1 MSFLSPYR
9 AVLRTPHACGAFV
22 SSLVGRL
29 CYGIVGLSLLLMLTV
44 GGRHYGFA
52 GLVMALF
59 GLTIVLVSP
68 FRAWMVDRHGP
79 RRALLPMAAGF
90 AAILIAIAVIP
101 TLWSAMVDDREVLQ
115 TAYSLD
121 GVAEEL
127 LNVAGPVI
135 AGVIVVT
142 ATPTVGLLV
151 TAGLVVAG
159 TELFVRS
166 PALRRWQ
173 APVAGPAS
181 NTPGVAPGEAG
192 AGRAILAVAFVTG
205 AVGLC
210 LGGLGLVIVAFS
222 QARSDP
228 AAVAWIEAALSVG
241 SALGGI
247 GYGAVA
253 WRIRVQDRLAL
264 LAVGL
269 VVVLVPA
276 ALSPNLLV
284 LALLIGLAGALVS
297 PALATAYVLTD
308 SLASPKARN
317 RAGNW
322 VNSGYNAGSSA
333 GAVLSGQL
341 VGRIPLSA
349 CLPVLAAPA
358 LLAVVPLLRAQLTP
372 TAEQPAA
379 PAIRRATPRR
389 PKPKRRALTSSR
401 VTDQRSSPN
410 DPPPRPWP
418 TCRAGR
424 PSTPRRIPRAMA
436 VPAPH
441 PYMGAGSHA
450 ALGNGAG
457 PGSSG

>member
-1 MSFLSPYR
+1 MFLLSPYR
-9 AVLRTPHACGAFV
+9 AVLRTPHAFGAFV

-29 CYGIVGLSLLLMLTV
+29 CYGIVGLSLLLTLTA

-79 RRALLPMAAGF
+79 RRALPPMAAGF
-90 AAILIAIAVIP
+90 AAILIAIAVISARSGVNDAAIAVLAAAAGACAP
-101 TLWSAMVDDREVLQ
+101 PLGVVMRTLWSTLVDDRDVLQ

-135 AGVIVVT
+135 AGVIVVA
-142 ATPTVGLLV
+142 ATPA
-151 TAGLVVAG
+151 AGLVVAG
-159 TELFVRS
+159 TGLFVRS

-173 APVAGPAS
+173 TPMAGAAS
-181 NTPGVAPGEAG
+181 SAPGAAPREAG

-222 QARSDP
+222 QARHDP
-228 AAVAWIEAALSVG
+228 AAVAWIEAALSAG
-241 SALGGI
+241 SALGGL
-247 GYGAVA
+247 GYGAVR
-253 WRIRVQDRLAL
+253 WRICPQHRLAL
-264 LAVGL
+264 LAAGL
-269 VVVLVPA
+269 VVVLIPA

-284 LALLIGLAGALVS
+284 LAFLIGLAGVLVS

-322 VNSGYNAGSSA
+322 VNSGFNAGSSA
-333 GAVLSGQL
+333 GAALSGQL

-349 CLPVLAAPA
+349 CLPVLASAA
-358 LLAVVPLLRAQLTP
+358 LLAVVPMLRVRLTP
-372 TAEQPAA
+372 AAEQSAAPGGPAGNTSPPAA
-379 PAIRRATPRR
+379 EAAG
-389 PKPKRRALTSSR
+389 A
-401 VTDQRSSPN
+401 DQ
-410 DPPPRPWP
+410 
-418 TCRAGR
+418 
-424 PSTPRRIPRAMA
+424 
-436 VPAPH
+436 
-441 PYMGAGSHA
+441 
-450 ALGNGAG
+450 
-457 PGSSG
+457 

>member
-1 MSFLSPYR
+1 M
-9 AVLRTPHACGAFV
+9 
-22 SSLVGRL
+22 
-29 CYGIVGLSLLLMLTV
+29 LLTLTA
-44 GGRHYGFA
+44 GGRDYGFA

-59 GLTIVLVSP
+59 GLAIVLVSP
-68 FRAWMVDRHGP
+68 FRAWMVDWYGP
-79 RRALLPMAAGF
+79 RRALPPMAAGF
-90 AAILIAIAVIP
+90 AAILVTIAVIP
-101 TLWSAMVDDREVLQ
+101 ARSGVNDAAIAVLAAAAGACAPPLGVVMRTLWSAMVDDRDVLQ

-127 LNVAGPVI
+127 VNVAGPVI

-142 ATPTVGLLV
+142 ATPAVGLLV
-151 TAGLVVAG
+151 TAGLVGAG
-159 TELFVRS
+159 TGLFVRS
-166 PALRRWQ
+166 PALRRWP

-181 NTPGVAPGEAG
+181 STPGAAPGEAG

-222 QARSDP
+222 QARHDP

-241 SALGGI
+241 SALGGL

-253 WRIRVQDRLAL
+253 WRICAQHRLAL
-264 LAVGL
+264 LAAGL
-269 VVVLVPA
+269 VVVLIPA

-284 LALLIGLAGALVS
+284 LAFLIGLAGVLVS

-308 SLASPKARN
+308 SLASPTARN

-358 LLAVVPLLRAQLTP
+358 LLAVVPLLRARLTP

-379 PAIRRATPRR
+379 PGGPAGDTAP
-389 PKPKRRALTSSR
+389 PAAEAAGA
-401 VTDQRSSPN
+401 DQ
-410 DPPPRPWP
+410 
-418 TCRAGR
+418 
-424 PSTPRRIPRAMA
+424 
-436 VPAPH
+436 
-441 PYMGAGSHA
+441 
-450 ALGNGAG
+450 
-457 PGSSG
+457 